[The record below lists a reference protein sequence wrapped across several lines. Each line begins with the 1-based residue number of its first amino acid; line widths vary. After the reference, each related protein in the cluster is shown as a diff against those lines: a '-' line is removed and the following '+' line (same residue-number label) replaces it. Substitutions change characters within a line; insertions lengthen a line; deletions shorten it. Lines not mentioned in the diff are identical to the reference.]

1 MQMDESK
8 KILHQFNSFYNFQ
21 NTLST
26 ARLSSPF
33 EDIQKFI
40 LQEIPKLLD
49 CEACAFILFD
59 NNHKEWMIQKSL
71 GEDGEFVY
79 QINPRDGTS
88 LIRECLKSNN
98 AFFTNT
104 VAKEK
109 IFDLYSDS
117 INNQEAHSLACAPF
131 FTSDKVKGALQVTN
145 KKLGDFSRTDLQI
158 LYMSALLVGS
168 LFEENRLTQELELT
182 KSQLETSHAELNHSK
197 NLFLALFG
205 NLPTPIYIIDRS
217 YKITAINTSR
227 RSQLGKSQESLIGKH
242 CYKALFKR
250 NEPCLKCSVS
260 ETFENGSKTQ
270 RNERRTYEISGETS
284 EWEISSYPIFS
295 DNKEI
300 THAILIE
307 EDMTERN
314 RLEATLAQSD
324 KLVAIGQLAAGI
336 AHEISNPLTAIIANA
351 QILHRELK
359 QDENLLESVDLISRA
374 GARAAQVVQNLLD
387 FSRKDEYH
395 LEITDIN
402 ETIEKALAL
411 VQHELI
417 ARGVLL
423 EFHPQ
428 LELPPIY
435 ASQDHLQSIWLNL
448 LLNAIDSIDKQY
460 GKIEI
465 KTKASNKEIQV
476 TVKDNGKGISPE
488 NLTRVFEPFYT
499 TKAPGR
505 GTGLGLSVSHRI
517 VKQHEGSIQIQS
529 TVGTGTTFIVTLPVK

>member
-1 MQMDESK
+1 MQMDESTK
-8 KILHQFNSFYNFQ
+8 KLHQLNSFYNFQ
-21 NTLST
+21 DKLSS
-26 ARLSSPF
+26 ARLSSNF

-40 LQEIPKLLD
+40 LQEIPGLLD

-71 GEDGEFVY
+71 GVDKEFVY
-79 QINPRDGTS
+79 QINSRDETS
-88 LIRECLKSNN
+88 LIRECFRSNN
-98 AFFTNT
+98 AFFTNK
-104 VAKEK
+104 VAQDKLFE
-109 IFDLYSDS
+109 FFSES
-117 INNQEAHSLACAPF
+117 INNKETHSLACAPF
-131 FTSDKVKGALQVTN
+131 FPSDKVKGALQVTN
-145 KKLGDFSRTDLQI
+145 KKLGGFTETDLKI
-158 LYMSALLVGS
+158 LNMSAVLVGS
-168 LFEENRLTQELELT
+168 LFEENRLRLELELT
-182 KSQLETSHAELNHSK
+182 KSQLETSYDELNHSE
-197 NLFLALFG
+197 NLFLALFN
-205 NLPTPIYIIDRS
+205 NLPTSIYIIDRS

-227 RSQLGKSQESLIGKH
+227 RSRLGKSQESLIGKH

-260 ETFENGSKTQ
+260 ETFENGSKTH
-270 RNERRTYEISGETS
+270 RNERRSYEISGETS
-284 EWEISSYPIFS
+284 EWEISSYPVLS
-295 DNKEI
+295 DNKQT

-314 RLEATLAQSD
+314 RLEAMLAQSD

-336 AHEISNPLTAIIANA
+336 AHEINNPLTAIIANA
-351 QILHRELK
+351 QILHRELEL
-359 QDENLLESVDLISRA
+359 DENLLESVDLISRA

-387 FSRKDEYH
+387 FARKDEYH

-417 ARGVLL
+417 ARGVHL

-428 LELPPIY
+428 IEIPPIY

-448 LLNAIDSIDKQY
+448 LLNALDSIDKQP
-460 GKIEI
+460 GEIEI

-529 TVGTGTTFIVTLPVK
+529 TVGIGTTFIVTLPVK